1 MARADMQELGTTGL
15 KRTSGF
21 VVDEF
26 LVKLRGIQ
34 GVKTYREMADNDPVI
49 GAFLYAV
56 EKIITRIDWR
66 VDPFKDSSSDGEPNT
81 KDIETAVFVESC
93 LNDMSDSWDSTLSQI
108 MSMVT
113 YGWSWHEIVYKQ
125 RLGPDQKDPTKRSK
139 FDDGKIG
146 WRKWPI
152 RGQETLW
159 SWGFT
164 PDGGIECMYQID
176 PWTGRGRVEIP
187 IEKSLLFR
195 TTAQKGNPE
204 GRSLLRNA
212 YRPWWYKRR
221 IEEIEAIGIERDLAG
236 LPVANVPP
244 EYLSIHATAEQQSV
258 LAAIKQI
265 VTSIKRN
272 EQEGIIFPQIYDDG
286 GHKLFELVLLSS
298 GGSRQFDTDRVIT
311 RYDQRI
317 AMSVLSDFL
326 LLGHDRVG
334 SFSLGSTKMDLFT
347 MSVDSIAKTI
357 ADTINTHA
365 IPRLLRLNGIDTK
378 RVPRITYS
386 DVANVDIGAVSAFV
400 SQMAQAGVLAP
411 DPGLEDYIRDLAGL
425 PPANHGVEDTG
436 TGLLSPEDAKTVLF
450 LPPEQRIVATRT
462 GVKPDAPAPPGGEA
476 PPDAPGEGVPPDAPG
491 EGVPPDAP
499 APPGG
504 AAPPDATGEGVP
516 LENAGTEV
524 PTTTE
529 AKEAAPDRKAEKTP
543 KTVEQTSPP
552 EDEGQRNEEKTPPP
566 KAVKAPVKKRGR

>member
-1 MARADMQELGTTGL
+1 MAPRADMQELGTTGL

-34 GVKTYREMADNDPVI
+34 GVKTYREMSDNDPVI
-49 GAFLYAV
+49 GAFLYAI

-66 VDPFKDSSSDGEPNT
+66 VDPFTDSSADGEPDDT
-81 KDIETAVFVESC
+81 DIETAAFVESC

-108 MSMVT
+108 MSMVV

-125 RLGPDQKDPTKRSK
+125 RLGPEQKDPSKRSQ
-139 FDDGKIG
+139 FNDGKIG

-164 PDGGIECMYQID
+164 ADGGIECMNQID
-176 PWTGRGRVEIP
+176 PWTGKGMVEIP

-258 LAAIKQI
+258 LAAIQQI

-272 EQEGIIFPQIYDDG
+272 EQEGVIFPQIYDDN

-298 GGSRQFDTDRVIT
+298 GGTRQFDTDKVIT

-317 AMSVLSDFL
+317 AMSVLSDFI

-334 SFSLGSTKMDLFT
+334 SFSLGTTKMDLFT

-365 IPRLLRLNGIDTK
+365 IPRLIRLNGMDTT
-378 RVPRITYS
+378 RIPKVTYS
-386 DVANVDIGAVSAFV
+386 EVAHVDLGEIATFV

-411 DPGLEDYIRDLAGL
+411 DPGLEDHIRELAGL

-436 TGLLSPEDAKTVLF
+436 TGQMSPEDAKAVLA
-450 LPPEQRIVATRT
+450 LPAQQRIIAERT
-462 GVKPDAPAPPGGEA
+462 GVIPDPPAFPGGSAPFAAAGDQGKPKPDTEEAPDDDESADEEGTKAPARK
-476 PPDAPGEGVPPDAPG
+476 
-491 EGVPPDAP
+491 
-499 APPGG
+499 
-504 AAPPDATGEGVP
+504 
-516 LENAGTEV
+516 
-524 PTTTE
+524 TT
-529 AKEAAPDRKAEKTP
+529 
-543 KTVEQTSPP
+543 
-552 EDEGQRNEEKTPPP
+552 
-566 KAVKAPVKKRGR
+566 KAPVKKTGH

>member
-1 MARADMQELGTTGL
+1 MQELGTTGL

-34 GVKTYREMADNDPVI
+34 GVKTYREMSDNDPVI
-49 GAFLYAV
+49 GAFLYAI

-66 VDPFKDSSSDGEPNT
+66 VDPFTDSSADGEPDDT
-81 KDIETAVFVESC
+81 DIETAAFIESC

-108 MSMVT
+108 MSMVV

-125 RLGPDQKDPTKRSK
+125 RLGPEQKDPSKRSQ
-139 FDDGKIG
+139 FNDGKIG

-159 SWGFT
+159 SWGFS
-164 PDGGIECMYQID
+164 PDGGIECMNQID
-176 PWTGRGRVEIP
+176 PWTGHGMVEIP

-258 LAAIKQI
+258 LAAIQQI

-272 EQEGIIFPQIYDDG
+272 EQEGVIFPQIYDDN

-298 GGSRQFDTDRVIT
+298 GGTRQFDTDKVIT

-317 AMSVLSDFL
+317 AMSV
-326 LLGHDRVG
+326 R
-334 SFSLGSTKMDLFT
+334 
-347 MSVDSIAKTI
+347 
-357 ADTINTHA
+357 
-365 IPRLLRLNGIDTK
+365 
-378 RVPRITYS
+378 
-386 DVANVDIGAVSAFV
+386 
-400 SQMAQAGVLAP
+400 
-411 DPGLEDYIRDLAGL
+411 
-425 PPANHGVEDTG
+425 
-436 TGLLSPEDAKTVLF
+436 
-450 LPPEQRIVATRT
+450 RT
-462 GVKPDAPAPPGGEA
+462 
-476 PPDAPGEGVPPDAPG
+476 
-491 EGVPPDAP
+491 
-499 APPGG
+499 
-504 AAPPDATGEGVP
+504 
-516 LENAGTEV
+516 
-524 PTTTE
+524 
-529 AKEAAPDRKAEKTP
+529 
-543 KTVEQTSPP
+543 SSS
-552 EDEGQRNEEKTPPP
+552 
-566 KAVKAPVKKRGR
+566 